1 MADST
6 EWQQIGD
13 DFFGN
18 GQFEKAI
25 DAFQQ
30 ALNYNPNS
38 LSSGIK
44 IGLLLYKIGKEEKGA
59 QYLAQYQIA
68 GLGQR
73 LLQLAQT
80 KVIGWPGLSDFT
92 GKIPDKKTA
101 NIFFLAAILD
111 YQMPAEWVWN
121 NTKEF
126 AETTITNPD
135 DLWRWI
141 TDQSLNDWKEKW
153 KTYGLHR
160 YPTAHE
166 RVWKIGKKIVEEYDG
181 DVRNI

>member
-6 EWQQIGD
+6 EWQQIED
-13 DFFGN
+13 DFFAN

-30 ALNYNPNS
+30 APNYNPNS

-44 IGLLLYKIGKEEKGA
+44 IGLLLYKIGKEEEGA
-59 QYLAQYQIA
+59 QYLAQYQVA

-80 KVIGWPGLSDFT
+80 KVIGWPGLSDFV

-101 NIFFLAAILD
+101 NIFFLAVILD
-111 YQMPAEWVWN
+111 YQRPAE
-121 NTKEF
+121 
-126 AETTITNPD
+126 
-135 DLWRWI
+135 
-141 TDQSLNDWKEKW
+141 
-153 KTYGLHR
+153 
-160 YPTAHE
+160 
-166 RVWKIGKKIVEEYDG
+166 
-181 DVRNI
+181 